1 MSHMSPA
8 ARRGPLLTTLW
19 RLHRLWYRLSDGRL
33 GAKFQGWDVLLLTT
47 KGRKSGTPRSVT
59 LNCFPQGDALVVIG
73 SNAGGDR
80 DPLWWQN
87 LKAHPDAKVQIGPK
101 RLAVRAREAEDTER
115 QLLWARIVERDP
127 SYAEYERRT
136 KRRIPVVVLEPRT

>member
-1 MSHMSPA
+1 MSRA
-8 ARRGPLLTTLW
+8 VRRGPLLTFLW
-19 RLHRLWYRLSDGRL
+19 RAHRLWYRLSDGRL

-47 KGRKSGTPRSVT
+47 TGRKSGAPRSVT
-59 LNCFPQGDALVVIG
+59 LNYFRDGDAFVVIG

-87 LKAHPDAKVQIGPK
+87 LKAHPDAEVRIGQK
-101 RLAVRAREAEDTER
+101 RVAVRARECHDTER
-115 QLLWARIVERDP
+115 QLLWARIVGRDP

-136 KRRIPVVVLEPRT
+136 KRKIPIVALEPKA